1 MTLVPHGEPAVHLS
15 FPTLTA
21 LGLPHATTTRHCPG
35 TATGGGPAG
44 PFPPA
49 MAAALAATGLDLG
62 RAAWA
67 RQVHGVDAV
76 RVDGRGGFAGRADV
90 LVTTERGVPLA
101 IFTADCVPVV
111 LYDPRG
117 SVLAAAHVGW
127 RGAARGA
134 VEAAVEAAVA
144 AGARAERL
152 VAALGPAIGSC
163 CYEVDGPVTAAFASR
178 YGERWRAWARPAR
191 PGHVMLDLPRA
202 VEDALVE
209 SGVARTRIATAGLC
223 TACHPELFYSYRRGH
238 RGRIVTLAALP

>member
-1 MTLVPHGEPAVHLS
+1 MTLVPHGDPVVYLS
-15 FPTLTA
+15 FATLTA

-35 TATGGGPAG
+35 TAGAGEPAA
-44 PFPPA
+44 PFAPA
-49 MAAALAATGLDLG
+49 TAAALAATGLDLG

-76 RVDGRGGFAGRADV
+76 RVDGRGGFAGQADV
-90 LVTTERGVPLA
+90 LVTTERRVPLA

-111 LYDPRG
+111 LYDPQAP
-117 SVLAAAHVGW
+117 VLVAAHVGW

-134 VEAAVEAAVA
+134 TEAAVAAAVA

-152 VAALGPAIGSC
+152 VAAIGPAIGPC

-178 YGERWRAWARPAR
+178 YGERWRAWTRPGR
-191 PGHVMLDLPRA
+191 PGHVMLDLARVVA
-202 VEDALVE
+202 DRLVA
-209 SGVARTRIATAGLC
+209 SGVARAQVVAAGLC
-223 TACHPELFYSYRRGH
+223 TACRPDLFYSYRRGH

>member
-1 MTLVPHGEPAVHLS
+1 VTVVPHGEPAVYLS

-35 TATGGGPAG
+35 TATGDEPSAPFAPAT
-44 PFPPA
+44 
-49 MAAALAATGLDLG
+49 AAALAATGLDLG

-67 RQVHGVDAV
+67 RQVHGVDVV

-90 LVTTERGVPLA
+90 LVTTERRVPLA

-111 LYDPRG
+111 LYDPEG

-134 VEAAVEAAVA
+134 AETAVAAAVA

-152 VAALGPAIGSC
+152 VAVLGPAIGSC
-163 CYEVDGPVTAAFASR
+163 CYEVDGPVAAAFASR
-178 YGERWRAWARPAR
+178 YGERWRAWARPVR
-191 PGHVMLDLPRA
+191 PGHVMLDLGRV
-202 VEDALVE
+202 VEDLLVE
-209 SGVARTRIATAGLC
+209 RGVARARIARAGLC
-223 TACHPELFYSYRRGH
+223 TACHPELFYSYRQGH